1 MKKIQ
6 ILLFSL
12 FILALAPTLI
22 QAQETIYVSDH
33 LVITVRAGKGA
44 QYQIIKTAQSGE
56 KLEVLEETDEGYTFI
71 RTEDGTEGW
80 VRTQYLTKE
89 PVAQER
95 LGVAEAK
102 LSKLTEQNQ
111 TLKTELKSL
120 RKTSS
125 LLEKDHQALSSNSKS
140 QDEEIARLKKIA
152 ARPIQLDN
160 ENRKLQQAN
169 VTLEKELQLVSQEN
183 QVLKDRSQREWFI
196 AGALVLLGGLIIGLI
211 IPRIRWK
218 KRSNW

>member
-1 MKKIQ
+1 MKTIQ

-12 FILALAPTLI
+12 LIPTLVL
-22 QAQETIYVSDH
+22 AQETIYVGDH

-56 KLEVLEETDEGYTFI
+56 KLQVLEETDEGYTFI

-80 VRTQYLTKE
+80 VRTQYLSKE
-89 PVAQER
+89 PVAKER
-95 LGVAEAK
+95 LVVAEAK
-102 LSKLTEQNQ
+102 LNKLTEQNQ
-111 TLKTELKSL
+111 KLKTELKSL
-120 RKTSS
+120 RKSS
-125 LLEKDHQALSSNSKS
+125 GSLEKDHQALSSNTKAM
-140 QDEEIARLKKIA
+140 EKEIADLKKIA
-152 ARPIQLDN
+152 ARPIQLDK
-160 ENRKLQQAN
+160 ENRKLQQTN

-211 IPRIRWK
+211 IPKIRWK

>member
-6 ILLFSL
+6 ILLLSL
-12 FILALAPTLI
+12 FIPTLVH
-22 QAQETIYVSDH
+22 AQETIYVSDH

-56 KLEVLEETDEGYTFI
+56 KLGVLEETDEGYTFI

-95 LGVAEAK
+95 LSVAEAK

-111 TLKTELKSL
+111 TLKAELKSL

-125 LLEKDHQALSSNSKS
+125 SLEKDHQALSSSSKS

-160 ENRKLQQAN
+160 ENRKLQQSN

>member
-6 ILLFSL
+6 IIMFCLLF
-12 FILALAPTLI
+12 PTFV
-22 QAQETIYVSDH
+22 QAQDSVYVGDH
-33 LVITVRAGKGA
+33 LVITVRSGKGA

-56 KLEVLEETDEGYTFI
+56 KLQVLEETDEGYTFI

-80 VRTQYLTKE
+80 VRTQYLSKE
-89 PVAQER
+89 PVAKNR
-95 LGVAEAK
+95 LVAAEAK
-102 LSKLTEQNQ
+102 LNKLAEQNQ
-111 TLKTELKSL
+111 KLKAELGSLKKS
-120 RKTSS
+120 SGS
-125 LLEKDHQALSSNSKS
+125 LTKDHQALSSKLTS
-140 QDEEIARLKKIA
+140 QEEEIVRLKKIA

-183 QVLKDRSQREWFI
+183 QILKDRSQREWFI

-211 IPRIRWK
+211 IPKIRWK
-218 KRSNW
+218 KSSNW

>member
-1 MKKIQ
+1 MKKLQ
-6 ILLFSL
+6 ILFYCLL
-12 FILALAPTLI
+12 IPALT
-22 QAQETIYVSDH
+22 QAQETIYVGDH

-56 KLEVLEETDEGYTFI
+56 KLQVLEESDEGYTFI

-80 VRTQYLTKE
+80 VRTQYLSNE
-89 PVAQER
+89 PIAKVR
-95 LGVAEAK
+95 LEAAEIKLAK
-102 LSKLTEQNQ
+102 LSEQNQ
-111 TLKTELKSL
+111 ALKSELSTL
-120 RKTSS
+120 RKSS
-125 LLEKDHQALSSNSKS
+125 GTLQKDHQALSSKS
-140 QDEEIARLKKIA
+140 TSLEEQISQLKEIA

-196 AGALVLLGGLIIGLI
+196 AGALVLLGGLIIGLV
-211 IPRIRWK
+211 IPKIRWK
-218 KRSNW
+218 KTSNW